1 MNLSLSKKAD
11 YVVKAAMALARA
23 YDGDSYLKI
32 REVTAEMAIPRSYTP
47 QILDA
52 LVQKGL
58 VESRAG
64 KAGGYRLLRSPEQIT
79 VLQVIEAG
87 EGSLKPERCALSDG
101 PCRWESVCPMHEV
114 MSNAV
119 NKFREEMS
127 NQLLSDLTKRDI
139 LLEKGQ
145 LPAPEDPH
153 LRGNPFREF
162 AVRHQVPIPLGVAE
176 ILSLLEQDSGDWLAP
191 LMLRA
196 VENSI
201 YEESLTKLFPEN
213 HYMNA
218 RLAVSLGYFRKD
230 EDHVTIPITIE
241 ADKASFEV
249 PQFIASIS
257 LFCASPSETLCEV
270 VGRFIFDS
278 GIVAIAEISGAESLA
293 AFHSRLSQLSARI
306 VANFLSDFAHKV
318 TIRSGAVLHD
328 LVEPG
333 GDEEK

>member
-1 MNLSLSKKAD
+1 MNLSLSKRAD

-64 KAGGYRLLRSPEQIT
+64 KAGGYRLVRSPEQIS
-79 VLQVIEAG
+79 VLQVVEAG
-87 EGSLKPERCALSDG
+87 EGSLRPERCALSDG

-114 MSNAV
+114 MSSAV
-119 NKFREEMS
+119 NKFRETMA
-127 NQLLSDLTKRDI
+127 NQMLSELAERDM
-139 LLEKGQ
+139 LLEKGE

-162 AVRHQVPIPLGVAE
+162 GVRHEIGISLDIADIVA
-176 ILSLLEQDSGDWLAP
+176 LLQQDAGDWLAP
-191 LMLRA
+191 LLIRA
-196 VENSI
+196 IENSI

-213 HYMNA
+213 HYTNA
-218 RLAVSLGYFRKD
+218 RLSVALGYFRRQG
-230 EDHVTIPITIE
+230 DHVTIPVTIE
-241 ADKASFEV
+241 PDKSSYEV

-257 LFCASPSETLCEV
+257 LAGVSASETRCEV

-278 GIVAIAEISGAESLA
+278 GIVAVAEISGAESLA
-293 AFHSRLSQLSARI
+293 VFHSRLSQLSGRI
-306 VANFLSDFAHKV
+306 VANFLTDFAHKV
-318 TIRSGAVLHD
+318 IIRSGAMSNTQIQLR
-328 LVEPG
+328 
-333 GDEEK
+333 GDE